1 MSHEASI
8 TIEWQQLA
16 EVIDSGNAEYL
27 CNFLHLLPPEDTAYT
42 IARLDEEH
50 QTHMLEMLTHA
61 DPELAADLLEHF
73 ADEHAAD
80 MLEELKPETAAA
92 IIDAMDSD
100 EQTDVLAELH
110 EDDAAAILAR
120 MAPEEAADARKRLA
134 YDEDTA
140 GGLMITELL
149 VFRKDQDV
157 ESVVHVLREK
167 AESSQEY
174 EFRYLYVVDEVG
186 KFIGVVPMRRLVLS
200 PRGKLL
206 TQLMIGDP
214 ITVHVHTSLN
224 DLDDLFDRVP
234 FSAVPVLDDAGVLA
248 GVVQRAKVEEALGE
262 RSDEQ
267 LAKFGGIIG
276 GEELRS
282 MPLLSR
288 TLRRLA
294 FLLPNV
300 ILSTVSVTIILFFEP
315 IIHKMTLLAVVLPL
329 VANLSGAAGNQS
341 VAVTIRELALGL
353 VRPGDFL
360 RIWSRDFGI
369 GVINGL
375 VVGIMLGIVS
385 MILCWASMRLGLVDS
400 QFQQDLLPLA
410 CIVSASYL
418 LNSIMAVLIGG
429 TVPLALKGLHI
440 DPAMASSP
448 ILTTVTDMSS
458 FMLTLTFAVILIH
471 LMGGG

>member
-42 IARLDEEH
+42 IARLDEDH
-50 QTHMLEMLTHA
+50 QTRMLEMLTHA

-73 ADEHAAD
+73 ADGHAAD

-92 IIDAMDSD
+92 IVDAMDSD

-110 EDDAAAILAR
+110 EDDAAAILDK

-140 GGLMITELL
+140 GGLMITEVL
-149 VFRKDQDV
+149 VFPKDCTV
-157 ESVVHVLREK
+157 ESAVSDLRHK
-167 AESSQEY
+167 AESNQDFES
-174 EFRYLYVVDEVG
+174 RYIYVVGDAG
-186 KFIGVVPMRRLVLS
+186 RFIGVVPMRRLVLS
-200 PRGKLL
+200 PRDKPL
-206 TQLMIGDP
+206 TQLMVGDP
-214 ITVHVHTSLN
+214 LTVHVNTPLN

-234 FSAVPVLDDAGVLA
+234 FSALPVLDDAASLV

-276 GEELRS
+276 GEELRN

-300 ILSTVSVTIILFFEP
+300 VLSAISVTIILFYEP

-353 VRPGDFL
+353 VRPGDFI
-360 RIWSRDFGI
+360 RIWSRDLGI

-375 VVGIMLGIVS
+375 VVGLMLGVVS
-385 MILCWASMRLGLVDS
+385 MILCWASMQMGLVES
-400 QFQQDLLPLA
+400 RYQQDLLPLA
-410 CIVSASYL
+410 GIVACSYFF
-418 LNSIMAVLIGG
+418 NSILAVLIGG
-429 TVPLALKGLHI
+429 TVPLALKGLHV

-448 ILTTVTDMSS
+448 ILTTVTDMCS
-458 FMLTLTFAVILIH
+458 FMVTLTLALILIH
-471 LMGGG
+471 LMGGV